1 MPKATIYLR
10 VARQDGGNGRAP
22 FKVHASTKPRHA
34 PLPDGQGY
42 DLPTVAFGV
51 TIDIPEKAFK
61 QAEHVI
67 AELTLPDDAFE
78 VAADV
83 RIAEPQT

>member
-10 VARQDGGNGRAP
+10 LARQDGRYGRGP
-22 FKVHASTKPRHA
+22 FKVNAGTKPKHA
-34 PLPDGQGY
+34 PLIDAQGH
-42 DLPTVAFGV
+42 DMPTVAFGITV
-51 TIDIPEKAFK
+51 DIPEAAFK
-61 QAEHVI
+61 QAEQVI

-83 RIAEPQT
+83 QIAEKS